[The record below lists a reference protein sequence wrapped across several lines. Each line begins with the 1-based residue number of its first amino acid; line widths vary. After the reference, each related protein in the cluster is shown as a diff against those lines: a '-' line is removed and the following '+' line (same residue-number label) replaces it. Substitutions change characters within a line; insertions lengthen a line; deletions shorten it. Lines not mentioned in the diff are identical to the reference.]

1 MVFSTSRAV
10 IAFPQSSEAV
20 RIADSAED
28 RSAADSRLGS
38 FSLRVQE
45 VLNADATNRV
55 NIKNMRRVAISE
67 DSLLDRC
74 TTRVTIRFVQ
84 RTNHHNTFRSQ
95 GGNHTLFPL
104 SKTGDFTTLRFLFA
118 FYRANE
124 PTVKRLAEESDEVDV
139 ALANDSTAPS
149 LSSLGL
155 LAPRHGC
162 GLRCFRSDFLL
173 PLWLPHAPPLYNSL
187 EKVRSV
193 LVWRIL
199 ALPLSQLYWV
209 QGSIWPKTQT
219 MRRCLVSSLPMTS
232 PSADVFSNPYCK
244 RGQTGRL
251 SARCATEWKPFR
263 EQRNCCLILFS
274 W

>member
-104 SKTGDFTTLRFLFA
+104 SKTGVGVEKPRSYSALFPLCLPGSFA
-118 FYRANE
+118 FLCLHAAF
-124 PTVKRLAEESDEVDV
+124 KRLRSLR
-139 ALANDSTAPS
+139 LA
-149 LSSLGL
+149 
-155 LAPRHGC
+155 
-162 GLRCFRSDFLL
+162 
-173 PLWLPHAPPLYNSL
+173 
-187 EKVRSV
+187 
-193 LVWRIL
+193 
-199 ALPLSQLYWV
+199 
-209 QGSIWPKTQT
+209 
-219 MRRCLVSSLPMTS
+219 
-232 PSADVFSNPYCK
+232 
-244 RGQTGRL
+244 
-251 SARCATEWKPFR
+251 
-263 EQRNCCLILFS
+263 
-274 W
+274 